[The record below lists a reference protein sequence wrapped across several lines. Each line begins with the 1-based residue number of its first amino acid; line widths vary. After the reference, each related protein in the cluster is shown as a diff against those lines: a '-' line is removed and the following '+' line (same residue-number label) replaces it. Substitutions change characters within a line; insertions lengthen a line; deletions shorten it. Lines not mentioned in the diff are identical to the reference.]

1 VKRQHSPSQVL
12 EAVIRHGG
20 SRVKAAEELKITTR
34 CLQNNLKICEAR
46 GDVVPPSPY
55 NTDRANYLV
64 EQAEAA
70 HKAAPDGFNVKG
82 VSTLYDADGKIS
94 AQWVKTNQTDEA
106 RLDALREAVAALS
119 QEVTPQAPIK
129 APEGYSDR
137 LCNLYTITDYH
148 IGMLAWHREGGADW
162 DLQIAER
169 VLTSCFSQMI
179 HNSPPAKYAVV
190 NQLGDFLHT
199 DAFSPTTPTSHHVL
213 DADSRF
219 PKIVQVAVRSLRNI
233 VNQALT
239 KHECV
244 HVIMAEGNHD
254 PSSSVWLR
262 EMFSALYEDEPRVT
276 VETTPLPYYAYQHG
290 KTMLAFHHGHLKKK
304 EGLPGLIAAQF
315 PQMWGATTKR
325 YAHVGH
331 MHHTHE
337 LEHPGITV
345 TQHPTLAARDAY
357 AARGGWYSER
367 SAQAITYHSEYGQ
380 VGRVMVTPE
389 MVV

>member
-1 VKRQHSPSQVL
+1 MKRQHSLQAYL
-12 EAVIRHGG
+12 DAVIKHGG
-20 SRVKAAEELKITTR
+20 SRVKAAAELGVTPR
-34 CLQNNLKICEAR
+34 CLQNNLNKCRER
-46 GDVVPPSPY
+46 GMDVPESPY
-55 NTDRANYLV
+55 DTDRVNYMDR
-64 EQAEAA
+64 EAA
-70 HKAAPDGFNVKG
+70 HKAAPDGFNVRAC
-82 VSTLYDADGKIS
+82 STLYDATTGEAKLH
-94 AQWVKTNQTDEA
+94 WVKTNQDEES
-106 RLDALREAVAALS
+106 RLQALREAIDALKA
-119 QEVTPQAPIK
+119 EIVPQAPIPS
-129 APEGYSDR
+129 PEGYSDR
-137 LCNLYTITDYH
+137 LCNLYTITDFH

-162 DLQIAER
+162 DLAIAEK

-179 HNSPPAKYAVV
+179 MNSPPAKVAVV

-239 KHECV
+239 KHEEV

-276 VETTPLPYYAYQHG
+276 VETSPLPYYAYQHG

-304 EGLPGLIAAQF
+304 DGLPGLIAAQF

-357 AARGGWYSER
+357 ASRGGWYSER
-367 SAQAITYHSEYGQ
+367 SAQAITYHSEFGQ